1 MIGPKDPIP
10 LGAFELRH
18 PIGRGA
24 MGEVWAGAHRA
35 HDVPVAIKILTG
47 AVAERAGYAL
57 SFRQEVRAVAGL
69 DHPNIVTVYDFG
81 HIPEQTARRSGN
93 RYPAG
98 RPYLVMELVEG
109 GSLAS
114 RRGNLSWSELYS
126 ILVALLD
133 ALGHAHARE
142 LIHRDLKPHNV
153 MLPMGPDQPA
163 VKLTDF
169 GLAHALDRHE
179 DDPWR
184 EHLAGTPNYMAPE
197 QIECRWRDYGPW
209 TDLYAFGCLAWSLL
223 TGLAPF
229 AARDP
234 REVLRNQVRRPPP
247 TLSPDLLA
255 RKGAPPGFDT
265 WLLRLLEKDP
275 ARRYQRAADAA
286 WALLNLVD
294 GKAPLTATEAA
305 PTRWQMPVVTD
316 ASTPSEDSIL
326 FGEARALTWT
336 VEDLSSMGDAA
347 DDPGDPDAPPLP
359 ASWRGPGSM
368 GWQPLVGAGLGLF
381 GLRAVPLVDRSAERD
396 RLWRALRRVHRDGLP
411 RAVVLRGAAGFGKSS
426 LAQWL
431 CQRAHEV
438 GAATILKATHSPTP
452 TPRDGLA
459 PMLGRFHGCDDLPRS
474 TIVDRM
480 SGVLES
486 LAPDAPNR
494 MTESAHQLA
503 AFIVSGRGD
512 DFGARMTRDQKFM
525 VLAEHLRRLGRKRP
539 VLLWIDDAQW
549 SDESVEFGRR
559 LLERADDVRALLV
572 YTVRAAS
579 AEAVPLSVAQ
589 LEMNAGTERMTVGPV
604 PEDDMPELVHALLG
618 LESEVAA
625 EVQARSEG
633 NPLFAVQLVADWV
646 QRGLLVPG
654 ALGFELRAG
663 AQIGIPDSVH
673 ALWVQR
679 LEEALP
685 TDADRRAVEI
695 AALLGPTVEEDVW
708 QKALEAAKIEADVS
722 VLSRLADRGLLRRDG
737 SRSQTVWV
745 FVHGMLRESLE
756 RGAAEAERLLA
767 LHVACAEGLDRKRGR
782 GYALRRARHYI
793 AGGAPMKALKH
804 LVSAG
809 HDALSADEHADAE
822 ARLREFTQTAS
833 EVKLAPDD
841 QRRASARRL
850 SCRMALA
857 VGDFERAGM
866 LARAALREGE
876 EYGWKGIVG
885 RALVDLAWVANR
897 KGDWAVAIRRART
910 AEAHAR
916 KMLVECDQADAQRAA
931 ALEAGEIDEKEAGF
945 RARSTSGRRKEAK
958 SLLVTCLRNVAQL
971 LLDRGSFDDIMGALD
986 EAVALLGDRPFSSSA
1001 ALVQLGR
1008 ARCFRRFGRFDEAA
1022 AALMAAEQHFDRDD
1036 IRWGLAQVLTEQGRL
1051 AMSRGDV
1058 DGALDVL
1065 TDVVARY
1072 EIITEDVNAPW
1083 AQVTYA
1089 QALLA
1094 AGDVEAAEE
1103 LFSDELHNAEE
1114 NDRDPVGLV
1123 CELGLLHIA
1132 ALRADWRRWRE
1143 LLGRIDTRVTIRE
1156 SATRDAIAMLEA
1168 AAQAATLAGGDA
1180 RGAWKLASRL
1190 WGLIDATA
1198 EVERIQARLA

>member
-81 HIPEQTARRSGN
+81 HIPEETARRSGN

-114 RRGNLSWSELYS
+114 RRGNLEWPELYS
-126 ILVALLD
+126 ILIALLD

-247 TLSPDLLA
+247 TLSPDLLS

-294 GKAPLTATEAA
+294 GTPPLSANEAA
-305 PTRWQMPVVTD
+305 PTRWQMPIVTAD
-316 ASTPSEDSIL
+316 DSAPSDDSVL

-411 RAVVLRGAAGFGKSS
+411 RAVVLRGAPGFGKSS

-459 PMLGRFHGCDDLPRS
+459 PMLGRFHGSDDLPRS

-480 SGVLES
+480 SRVLEG

-494 MTESAHQLA
+494 MVETAHQLA

-512 DFGARMTRDQKFM
+512 DFGARMSRDQKFM
-525 VLAEHLRRLGRKRP
+525 VLSEHLRRLGRKRP
-539 VLLWIDDAQW
+539 VILWIDDAQW

-579 AEAVPLSVAQ
+579 PEAVPLSIAQ
-589 LEMNAGTERMTVGPV
+589 LEMNSGTERMTVGPV
-604 PEDDMPELVHALLG
+604 PEDDMPDLVHGLLG
-618 LESEVAA
+618 LESDVAA
-625 EVQARSEG
+625 EVQSRSEG

-654 ALGFELRAG
+654 SLGFDLRPG
-663 AQIGIPDSVH
+663 AEIGIPDSVH
-673 ALWVQR
+673 ALWGQR
-679 LEEALP
+679 IEEALP
-685 TDADRRAVEI
+685 TDTDRRAVEI

-708 QKALEAAKIEADVS
+708 EQALESAGIQADTT
-722 VLSRLADRGLLRRDG
+722 VLSRLADRGLLRRD
-737 SRSQTVWV
+737 STRTQTVWV

-756 RGAAEAERLLA
+756 RGADEAGRLKA
-767 LHVACAEGLDRKRGR
+767 LHAACAEGLKVRRRGR

-793 AGGAPMKALKH
+793 AAGLLKESLKH
-804 LVSAG
+804 LISAG
-809 HDALSADEHADAE
+809 HAALSADEHPDAE
-822 ARLREFTQTAS
+822 ARLREFTQTAA
-833 EVKLAPDD
+833 EVKLAPNDY
-841 QRRASARRL
+841 RRANARRL

-866 LARAALREGE
+866 LARAALKEGE
-876 EYGWKGIVG
+876 EYGWKAVVG
-885 RALVDLAWVANR
+885 RALIDLAWVANR
-897 KGDWAVAIRRART
+897 KGDWSVAVRRARS
-910 AEAHAR
+910 AETHAR
-916 KMLVECDQADAQRAA
+916 KINDQ
-931 ALEAGEIDEKEAGF
+931 
-945 RARSTSGRRKEAK
+945 T
-958 SLLVTCLRNVAQL
+958 LLITCLRNVAQL
-971 LLDRGSFDDIMGALD
+971 LLDRGSFDDIMSKLD
-986 EAVALLGDRPFSSSA
+986 EAVTLLGERPFPSSA
-1001 ALVQLGR
+1001 ALVHLGR
-1008 ARCFRRFGRFDEAA
+1008 ARCFRRFERYDEAA
-1022 AALMAAEQHFDRDD
+1022 AALDEAAHHFDSDD
-1036 IRWGLAQVLTEQGRL
+1036 IRWGLAQVLTERGRL
-1051 AMSRGDV
+1051 ALSRGDV
-1058 DGALDVL
+1058 TGALDVL

-1094 AGDVEAAEE
+1094 AGEVDDAEDVFA
-1103 LFSDELHNAEE
+1103 DELRNAEE

-1123 CELGLLHIA
+1123 CEMGLLHIA
-1132 ALRADWRRWRE
+1132 ALRADWRRWRD
-1143 LLGRIDTRVTIRE
+1143 LLSRIDTRVTIRE
-1156 SATRDAIAMLEA
+1156 SATRDAIGMLEA
-1168 AAQAATLAGGDA
+1168 AAQAAELAGGDTQA
-1180 RGAWKLASRL
+1180 AWRLAARL
-1190 WGLIDATA
+1190 WALIDATD
-1198 EVERIQARLA
+1198 EVARIEARLG